1 MSETLDSLG
10 GYRGL
15 NIVHLNIRSLWNKID
30 IFKSTFNNSNVQIL
44 GLSETWLTSA
54 IPNSLVDLP
63 GYTLLRNDR
72 NFGNGG
78 STQVRKG
85 GGVCLYIQDNI
96 NAVVTEIDNMNSCL
110 DHVYTNSNIIKSSGT
125 PDVNINDHL
134 PVYINRKKKKNVL
147 LDKVKFLGRSY
158 RNYDT
163 DIFANDLAR
172 QEWDRFDNTMDPNI
186 LWEIFCKNI
195 VNILDVTCPMKS
207 FSIKQYKEPWITNEL
222 LELIKDKDHALR

>member
-15 NIVHLNIRSLWNKID
+15 NIVHLNIRSLWNKIA

-85 GGVCLYIQDNI
+85 GGVCTYR
-96 NAVVTEIDNMNSCL
+96 
-110 DHVYTNSNIIKSSGT
+110 II
-125 PDVNINDHL
+125 
-134 PVYINRKKKKNVL
+134 
-147 LDKVKFLGRSY
+147 
-158 RNYDT
+158 
-163 DIFANDLAR
+163 
-172 QEWDRFDNTMDPNI
+172 
-186 LWEIFCKNI
+186 
-195 VNILDVTCPMKS
+195 
-207 FSIKQYKEPWITNEL
+207 
-222 LELIKDKDHALR
+222 

>member
-44 GLSETWLTSA
+44 GL
-54 IPNSLVDLP
+54 
-63 GYTLLRNDR
+63 
-72 NFGNGG
+72 F
-78 STQVRKG
+78 
-85 GGVCLYIQDNI
+85 CLYIQDNI

-125 PDVNINDHL
+125 PDVNISDHL
-134 PVYINRKKKKNVL
+134 PVYINRKKPNVL

-163 DIFANDLAR
+163 DIFANDFAR